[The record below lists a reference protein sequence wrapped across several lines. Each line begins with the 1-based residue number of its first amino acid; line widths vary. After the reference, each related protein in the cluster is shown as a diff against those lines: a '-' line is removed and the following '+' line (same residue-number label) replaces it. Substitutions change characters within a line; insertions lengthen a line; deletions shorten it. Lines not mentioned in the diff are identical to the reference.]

1 MLKEEEGNDD
11 IGKPRI
17 METTVTAKTALDFP
31 IAS

>member
-17 METTVTAKTALDFP
+17 METTVTAKTVWTFL
-31 IAS
+31 